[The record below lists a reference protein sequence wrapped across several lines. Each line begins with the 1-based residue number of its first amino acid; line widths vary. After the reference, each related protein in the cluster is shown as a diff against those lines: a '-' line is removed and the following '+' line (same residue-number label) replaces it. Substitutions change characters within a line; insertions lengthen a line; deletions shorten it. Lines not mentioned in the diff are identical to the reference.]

1 LLLIRPPDM
10 ASQETA
16 SPLPVAQIAA
26 ALLGQSEVGQRARVV
41 ADWLV
46 ELLPGMAAVVYVIRD
61 QENPAWTAMTTA
73 GEITVGE
80 IVDFST
86 GTLGVIA
93 ESKAPQVFEGADL
106 QREDFSH
113 LDIRHTDLS
122 LGYAPLLAE
131 DTLVGAIEMVS
142 AEPAFPPDVL
152 QMMEEMAELAS
163 PAIASALY
171 YENERNIGLQS
182 ISRVTQ
188 MYDLEKVFNST
199 LEMNELLDMIAKK
212 FAEVMNVQGV
222 NLWMV
227 NGDAVELVSQ
237 AGFDSTAAVGTVQ
250 KVGEGI
256 AGDVSDDG
264 APVLID
270 DADDERLQ
278 KRNAEIPDGAVFS
291 LLAAPLMDRENLVG
305 VVEAINRLDGQPF
318 DEDDEFLLSTISET
332 ANNALHNADLLQ
344 AERKV
349 EVLEALVKVSGEIT
363 STLDLDRVLQ
373 AIVNEPA
380 TVIPYERAAIA
391 LEQRGKLQMRAVTG
405 SPRINPQDPDVV
417 RLQALLQWASLS
429 TSPLLVAQHG
439 DDIEVD
445 REETR
450 AKFLTYF
457 AETGMRGFHSVPLA
471 DDDGRVGILSFE
483 SSDPDFLSM
492 AHLEM
497 IKVLSGQATVSLRNA
512 SLYREVPFIDVL
524 EPILARKRKFLAMK
538 KGRRALSVAGVAIG
552 LIFLAFFP
560 LPLRVDGPATVAPA
574 HTAPVQPE
582 VAGVIQRVDVREGDR
597 VKQGA
602 VLATLDDWQ
611 YRSEL
616 AAAQAKYE
624 TAISQMNRALASDD
638 GAEAGVLRAQAD
650 YSAAQVARARE
661 RLDKTSLRSPIDG
674 QIATA
679 HVEDMTGRSLNP
691 GDTFAE
697 IVDTS
702 HASIDIAIDDVD
714 AGLLKSGESASAKLE
729 GLPSRTFHGVIAVV
743 SPEGN
748 LQGDQRYFYARLIV
762 ANEDGAIRAGMQGR
776 GKIMTGWRPAGWV
789 FFRRPIL
796 WLWSKL
802 WSWFGW

>member
-1 LLLIRPPDM
+1 M

-73 GEITVGE
+73 GEIAVGE

-122 LGYAPLLAE
+122 LGYAPLLAG

-163 PAIASALY
+163 PAIARLLY
-171 YENERNIGLQS
+171 YENERNIRLQS

-264 APVLID
+264 APVLIE

-318 DEDDEFLLSTISET
+318 DEDDEFLLRTIC
-332 ANNALHNADLLQ
+332 
-344 AERKV
+344 
-349 EVLEALVKVSGEIT
+349 
-363 STLDLDRVLQ
+363 
-373 AIVNEPA
+373 
-380 TVIPYERAAIA
+380 
-391 LEQRGKLQMRAVTG
+391 
-405 SPRINPQDPDVV
+405 
-417 RLQALLQWASLS
+417 
-429 TSPLLVAQHG
+429 
-439 DDIEVD
+439 
-445 REETR
+445 
-450 AKFLTYF
+450 
-457 AETGMRGFHSVPLA
+457 
-471 DDDGRVGILSFE
+471 
-483 SSDPDFLSM
+483 
-492 AHLEM
+492 
-497 IKVLSGQATVSLRNA
+497 
-512 SLYREVPFIDVL
+512 
-524 EPILARKRKFLAMK
+524 
-538 KGRRALSVAGVAIG
+538 
-552 LIFLAFFP
+552 
-560 LPLRVDGPATVAPA
+560 
-574 HTAPVQPE
+574 
-582 VAGVIQRVDVREGDR
+582 
-597 VKQGA
+597 
-602 VLATLDDWQ
+602 
-611 YRSEL
+611 
-616 AAAQAKYE
+616 
-624 TAISQMNRALASDD
+624 
-638 GAEAGVLRAQAD
+638 
-650 YSAAQVARARE
+650 
-661 RLDKTSLRSPIDG
+661 
-674 QIATA
+674 
-679 HVEDMTGRSLNP
+679 
-691 GDTFAE
+691 
-697 IVDTS
+697 
-702 HASIDIAIDDVD
+702 
-714 AGLLKSGESASAKLE
+714 
-729 GLPSRTFHGVIAVV
+729 
-743 SPEGN
+743 
-748 LQGDQRYFYARLIV
+748 
-762 ANEDGAIRAGMQGR
+762 
-776 GKIMTGWRPAGWV
+776 
-789 FFRRPIL
+789 
-796 WLWSKL
+796 
-802 WSWFGW
+802 